1 MPNGV
6 YTSAFESSFGMGSL
20 DSMLFMSA
28 NERKFVNQLEE
39 EVEKIRKLHEA
50 KTKHLETLLYST
62 RDELEDSQRQVSE
75 LQNKLRAQKLLIDQS
90 NQPAL
95 CVKCGQETALLS
107 NSHSDAAI
115 QTINK
120 LSN

>member
-1 MPNGV
+1 MVETTWNVNFTFNTDGRILKKLFYIAYLV
-6 YTSAFESSFGMGSL
+6 LNLFFLFSS
-20 DSMLFMSA
+20 
-28 NERKFVNQLEE
+28 
-39 EVEKIRKLHEA
+39 
-50 KTKHLETLLYST
+50 
-62 RDELEDSQRQVSE
+62 
-75 LQNKLRAQKLLIDQS
+75 QS

-120 LSN
+120 LSK